1 MSEPPR
7 LWEHSDVFEVAT
19 AITRPGAA
27 SPMAGL
33 GGFGDSWTSASS
45 QTNYSQCRSNLTR
58 CLGVGEQKGQLLKGR
73 DPETGKL
80 MVGRTPFPE
89 QLGEISSLWG
99 LSEQDS
105 QERKSQGSVFPASS
119 HLVRST
125 QASVQ
130 VELDLEPKDIA

>member
-27 SPMAGL
+27 SSMAGL
-33 GGFGDSWTSASS
+33 GELGDSWTSASS
-45 QTNYSQCRSNLTR
+45 HTNYSQCGSNLTR
-58 CLGVGEQKGQLLKGR
+58 CLRVGEQRGQLLKGR

-89 QLGEISSLWG
+89 QLTLG
-99 LSEQDS
+99 
-105 QERKSQGSVFPASS
+105 
-119 HLVRST
+119 LVRAGFSGEEKPRVGIPSQFPSGPVYT
-125 QASVQ
+125 SFCAGRVG
-130 VELDLEPKDIA
+130 P